1 MADLVLACSECGEET
16 VVSQYVDPGSAAC
29 RVCGAA
35 LEIPAGFV
43 EAPRAAREKQKKKKK
58 KQISTGSQTDKIF
71 TGERSTVTVF
81 EAMTEQRKRRLKRQ
95 KKRLMW
101 SPNGATLIAIFIVG
115 AGILSFLRFGPV
127 LVEDDLKWLK
137 RVGMFA
143 VFVVHMTVIVD
154 AFRDNPMHGLLCS
167 FVPFY
172 SLYYVFWICDA
183 YLLRVLVGVLGV
195 PFGTDFVLA
204 IVNQVMALIGN
215 LQGSRWLN
223 EGF

>member
-1 MADLVLACSECGEET
+1 MADLVLSCTECGEET
-16 VVSQYVDPGSAAC
+16 IVSQYVDPASAMC

-43 EAPRAAREKQKKKKK
+43 ETPRAAMEKQKKKKK
-58 KQISTGSQTDKIF
+58 RISPGSQTDKIF
-71 TGERSTVTVF
+71 PGERSNVTVF
-81 EAMTEQRKRRLKRQ
+81 EAMADQRERRLKRQ
-95 KKRLMW
+95 KRRIVW
-101 SPNGATLIAIFIVG
+101 SPNNATLIAMFVIG
-115 AGILSFLRFGPV
+115 AGSLGLLRYGPV
-127 LVEDDLKWLK
+127 LGEADLAILK
-137 RVGMFA
+137 KAGIFT

-154 AFRDNPMHGLLCS
+154 AFRDNPMHGLLCT

-195 PFGTDFVLA
+195 PFGADFVMS
-204 IVNQVMALIGN
+204 IVNQVMTILGN
-215 LQGSRWLN
+215 MRGSTWLN